1 MTWEDSAKQ
10 LTFQEGSMGA
20 EQVPRGR
27 GSAPRH
33 LAPALLMARGREDL
47 AGERLART
55 FGPFQDRR
63 KTSLRLP
70 SAISKNQEFS

>member
-1 MTWEDSAKQ
+1 MTWEDSTKQ

-20 EQVPRGR
+20 EQVPPGQRLR
-27 GSAPRH
+27 PPTLGSGSSDG
-33 LAPALLMARGREDL
+33 RGREDL
-47 AGERLART
+47 AGKRLART